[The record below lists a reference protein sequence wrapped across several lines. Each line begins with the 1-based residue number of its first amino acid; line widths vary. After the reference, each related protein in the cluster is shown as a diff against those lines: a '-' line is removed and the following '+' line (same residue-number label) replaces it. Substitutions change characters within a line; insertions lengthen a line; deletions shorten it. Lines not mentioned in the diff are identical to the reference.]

1 MKHLACFTP
10 LLGALLLLASCSR
23 NGEPEGR
30 TDARTELDHLILQEV
45 FYVGH
50 TWHRDVSGGAGVN
63 GAQLYDE
70 DQYLTIY
77 NPTSEVKYLDGLALC
92 SSALDPSQVVKIQ
105 PKDEFVGRYY
115 GAGTMAC
122 FPGKGQDYPI
132 RPKQTI
138 VVAKYAIDHQA
149 KFLEELKKGEEDEG
163 NVFHPEQYKGVDRF
177 LDLRKADFE
186 WTNREYL
193 YGSEQRK
200 NDPKIPDLI
209 PMVIEKDEDGDSS
222 PAYSFGFIAEQS
234 GLALVKLPWTREE
247 FDKEYQA
254 KKEKSEYLRHLSI
267 TSTHHKSTLAVFEI
281 PFSHVVDC
289 MTICPQ
295 STFLQRVTKL
305 DKGYQAVT
313 ERPSKTMPKVDYAK
327 FSGKALTRR
336 WDGRSYVDEGNT
348 RTDFEVKEA
357 SLSRK

>member
-1 MKHLACFTP
+1 MGLV
-10 LLGALLLLASCSR
+10 LLLASCSR
-23 NGEPEGR
+23 NGEPAGR

-138 VVAKYAIDHQA
+138 VVAKYAIDHKA
-149 KFLEELKKGEEDEG
+149 RFESELEGGRPEDVWRTG
-163 NVFHPEQYKGVDRF
+163 GFPGPEQ
-177 LDLRKADFE
+177 
-186 WTNREYL
+186 
-193 YGSEQRK
+193 
-200 NDPKIPDLI
+200 
-209 PMVIEKDEDGDSS
+209 
-222 PAYSFGFIAEQS
+222 
-234 GLALVKLPWTREE
+234 
-247 FDKEYQA
+247 
-254 KKEKSEYLRHLSI
+254 
-267 TSTHHKSTLAVFEI
+267 
-281 PFSHVVDC
+281 
-289 MTICPQ
+289 
-295 STFLQRVTKL
+295 
-305 DKGYQAVT
+305 
-313 ERPSKTMPKVDYAK
+313 
-327 FSGKALTRR
+327 
-336 WDGRSYVDEGNT
+336 GR
-348 RTDFEVKEA
+348 
-357 SLSRK
+357 L